1 MLFSN
6 PVHKNNAKEEESN
19 NNLEELLAKVL
30 YIYIYIFMNS
40 PLEQRGTDIQKI
52 KQLIIIQS

>member
-6 PVHKNNAKEEESN
+6 PVHKKNAKEESN

-30 YIYIYIFMNS
+30 YIYLHIY
-40 PLEQRGTDIQKI
+40 E
-52 KQLIIIQS
+52 

>member
-6 PVHKNNAKEEESN
+6 PVHKNAKEESN

-40 PLEQRGTDIQKI
+40 PLKQRGTDIQKI

>member
-1 MLFSN
+1 M
-6 PVHKNNAKEEESN
+6 HKNAKEESN
-19 NNLEELLAKVL
+19 NNLEELLAKVP